1 MVTSDSYK
9 QMCIQTE
16 TDYGLWLMTKS
27 GTDYHSRQKLEQAIG
42 DDIINQREVKE
53 MYMNTK

>member
-1 MVTSDSYK
+1 MADDK
-9 QMCIQTE
+9 IWNRLPQ
-16 TDYGLWLMTKS
+16 
-27 GTDYHSRQKLEQAIG
+27 QKLEQAIG